1 MKRIL
6 LAIVVFSS
14 IAMAGYTDTQLR
26 LRSGATSKWMSPQ
39 TACTT
44 AKQLMTEPI
53 NSQALAFE
61 VSQINGETDTVRF
74 TAKMQWTRKDTTI
87 WYNSPYTIRNMPSYV
102 VPADDTSHTLIGPLS
117 FYGQVGK
124 WMRFIISL
132 DTCWV
137 GGAIT
142 YDSVKISN
150 IYHQTTSELLLNGI
164 GAHSDSA
171 DTAAYAGAAK
181 TLIDDSTWT
190 FTFHKATGDTIRAE
204 AIGGRSP
211 LYFVGSTR
219 ATGSLTAIVGVYRGD
234 SSKAESLLSTKNY
247 ADKTAS
253 TNAHESLDIARS
265 EMRDSSTVVWNDSA
279 PQVLALAR
287 ADMRDSATIV
297 WNDSS
302 GSVLSLARADMRD
315 SSLAVWNDSV
325 AGLLRLHGQADSS
338 ADADKLQGL
347 DTTAFPTLGR
357 AVNTFAGN
365 LTVTG
370 TLTAASVAAS
380 DTYAIKDSFIAGNAS
395 DSTMV
400 KPKVIYYSVGGVR
413 KGLLD
418 TAATRAL
425 WVVTAHDTGVAV
437 LALAKADMRDT
448 ATVVWNDSAPQ
459 VLALARA
466 DMRDTATK
474 VWNDSSPGLL
484 GLARADMRDTATV
497 VWNDS
502 SPGLLGL
509 ARADM
514 RDSATV
520 VWNDSSTVLLGLAKA
535 DMRDSA
541 TVVWND
547 SAPELLGLA
556 KADMRDS
563 ATVVWN
569 DSAPELLGLAKADM
583 RDSATVVWNDS
594 SPAVLAL
601 AKADMRDT
609 ATATWNDSAVALFR
623 HDQVTDNAYTLNC
636 DTALAATITRTQG
649 FATACTSATGEFL
662 ATGANHTMLITSS
675 GVSTTPALLPAV
687 AGVPKGHIYTWVKV
701 DAGGVPV
708 VVTANGG
715 ETINGT
721 GTYSLATQW
730 KRVTI
735 QNTGTAWVIIENN

>member
-26 LRSGATSKWMSPQ
+26 LRSGATSKWMLPQ

-74 TAKMQWTRKDTTI
+74 IAKMQWTRKDTTI

-102 VPADDTSHTLIGPLS
+102 VPANDTSHTLIGPLS

-137 GGAIT
+137 GGSIA

-171 DTAAYAGAAK
+171 DTAAYAGAAE

-234 SSKAESLLSTKNY
+234 SSKAESLLTTKNY

-287 ADMRDSATIV
+287 ADMRDSATV
-297 WNDSS
+297 
-302 GSVLSLARADMRD
+302 M
-315 SSLAVWNDSV
+315 WNDSV
-325 AGLLRLHGQADSS
+325 GGLLRINGQADSS

-347 DTTAFPTLGR
+347 DTTDFPTLAR
-357 AVNTFAGN
+357 ALNTFSGN

-380 DTYAIKDSFIAGNAS
+380 DTYTIKDSFIAGNAS

-413 KGLLD
+413 RGLLD

-459 VLALARA
+459 VLALAKA

-484 GLARADMRDTATV
+484 GLAKADMRDTATV

-520 VWNDSSTVLLGLAKA
+520 VWNDSSPALLGLAKA

-609 ATATWNDSAVALFR
+609 ATVAWNDSAAALFR

-636 DTALAATITRTQG
+636 DTALAATITYTQG
-649 FATACTSATGEFL
+649 FATACTSATGQFL
-662 ATGANHTMLITSS
+662 ATGAHHTMLITSS
-675 GVSTTPALLPAV
+675 GVTTTPALLPAV
-687 AGVPKGHIYTWVKV
+687 AAVPKGHIFTWVKV

-735 QNTGTAWVIIENN
+735 QNSGTAWVIIESN